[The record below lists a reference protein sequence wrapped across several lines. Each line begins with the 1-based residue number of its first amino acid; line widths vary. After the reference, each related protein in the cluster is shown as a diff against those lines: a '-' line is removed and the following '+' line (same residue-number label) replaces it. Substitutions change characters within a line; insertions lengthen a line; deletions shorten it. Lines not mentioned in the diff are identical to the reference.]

1 MTAPTPIPVAGVPA
15 LTDRYVQAALHRAP
29 HDERPDLERELR
41 ASVADAV
48 DDRIAA
54 GEPADAAER
63 AVLTGLGDPA
73 VLSARYRSRPLH
85 LIGPTFYPEWAR
97 LVRILLISV
106 LPVVA
111 VVSFAIN
118 SLAAGSVGAGFG
130 ALFGTVLNVGIHLVF
145 WPTLLFFVLE
155 RRGETRWM
163 SAWTVDRLPDPGRGA
178 RLTEML
184 SSIAFAVLIAGAIV
198 WQQLVGFVRVDGV
211 VVPLLPEASW
221 ALWIPLYLVGLALS
235 VILAVARFR
244 AGRITAVI
252 LAGLLVAVALNF
264 LPGILL
270 ALQGRL
276 VEPRFFTA
284 LGLEISGPAWDTIN
298 LITVLVLALVLLW
311 SLADA
316 VLQHR
321 RDRRSEPKP
330 T

>member
-1 MTAPTPIPVAGVPA
+1 MTAPTPIPTAGAPT
-15 LTDRYVQAALHRAP
+15 LTDRYVQAALRRAP

-54 GEPADAAER
+54 GEPADVAER

-73 VLSARYRSRPLH
+73 VLSARYRSQPLH
-85 LIGPTFYPEWAR
+85 LIGPTFYPEWVR
-97 LVRILLISV
+97 LVRILLVSV

-111 VVSFAIN
+111 VVSFAVN
-118 SLAAGSVGAGFG
+118 ALAAGSVGAGFG
-130 ALFGTVLNVGIHLVF
+130 ALFGIGLTVGIHLVF

-155 RRGETRWM
+155 RTGETSWM
-163 SAWTVDRLPDPGRGA
+163 SAWTVDRLPDPGYGA

-184 SSIAFAVLIAGAIV
+184 TSIAFALLIAGAIV
-198 WQQLVGFVRVDGV
+198 WQQVVGFVRVDGV
-211 VVPLLPEASW
+211 VVALLPESLW
-221 ALWIPLYLVGLALS
+221 TFWIPLYLVGLALS
-235 VILAVARFR
+235 VIVAVARFR
-244 AGRITAVI
+244 AGRVTAAI
-252 LAGLLVAVALNF
+252 LPGLLVALALNF
-264 LPGILL
+264 VPGAVL

-298 LITVLVLALVLLW
+298 LVTALVLAMVLIW

-316 VLQHR
+316 VLQYR
-321 RDRRSEPKP
+321 RDRRPDTEPA
-330 T
+330 

>member
-1 MTAPTPIPVAGVPA
+1 MSSPTPIPTAGAPT
-15 LTDRYVQAALHRAP
+15 LTDRYVQVALRGAP

-54 GEPADAAER
+54 GDPADAAER

-85 LIGPTFYPEWAR
+85 LIGPTFYTEWAR
-97 LVRILLISV
+97 LVRILLVSV
-106 LPVVA
+106 LPVV
-111 VVSFAIN
+111 VVVTFAF
-118 SLAAGSVGAGFG
+118 SALAAGSVGAGFG
-130 ALFGTVLNVGIHLVF
+130 ALFGTVLNVGIHLIF

-155 RRGETRWM
+155 RTGETSWM
-163 SAWTVDRLPDPGRGA
+163 SAWTVDRLPDSRCGA

-184 SSIAFAVLIAGAIV
+184 TSIAFALLAAGAIV
-198 WQQLVGFVRVDGV
+198 WQQLVGVVRVDGV
-211 VVPLLPEASW
+211 VVTLLPESLW
-221 ALWIPLYLVGLALS
+221 TFWIPLYLVGLALS
-235 VILAVARFR
+235 VIVAVVRFR
-244 AGRITAVI
+244 SGRVTTVI
-252 LAGLLVAVALNF
+252 LPGLLVALLLNF
-264 LPGILL
+264 VPGIVL

-298 LITVLVLALVLLW
+298 LLTALVLALALVW

-316 VLQHR
+316 VLRHR
-321 RDRRSEPKP
+321 REQQPDTEP